1 MAGIHVVDHPLVQH
15 KISLMRDKMTGVKE
29 FRELTSETAMLICY
43 EATRDLP
50 MKEITIETH
59 QGIAK
64 SQGHLRQKA
73 GIRADSPCRSG
84 TG

>member
-15 KISLMRDKMTGVKE
+15 KISLMRDKLTGVKE

-50 MKEITIETH
+50 LKEVTIETH
-59 QGIAK
+59 QAE
-64 SQGHLRQKA
+64 SWHL
-73 GIRADSPCRSG
+73 CRFCVQVWD
-84 TG
+84 

>member
-15 KISLMRDKMTGVKE
+15 KISLMRDKLTGVKE

-50 MKEITIETH
+50 LK
-59 QGIAK
+59 
-64 SQGHLRQKA
+64 
-73 GIRADSPCRSG
+73 
-84 TG
+84 